1 VIAALSRAWRSTSS
15 SASNAQPTVLTRMAD
30 PLPQRRAIRKGY
42 LRATAPAAGP
52 GHGKFRIARSE
63 LDRWIRGE
71 PDTTEY
77 LLQSPA
83 NAARLLEA
91 VHDHRA
97 GRNLQEQD
105 LLPDAD

>member
-1 VIAALSRAWRSTSS
+1 MTGESYLTVQEAARIAS
-15 SASNAQPTVLTRMAD
+15 MAD
-30 PLPQRRAIRKGY
+30 ETIRRAIRKGY

-71 PDTTEY
+71 PDATEY

-91 VHDHRA
+91 VRDHRA
-97 GRNLQEQD
+97 GRNLQERD

>member
-1 VIAALSRAWRSTSS
+1 MTGETYLTVQEAARV
-15 SASNAQPTVLTRMAD
+15 ASMAD
-30 PLPQRRAIRKGY
+30 ETIRRAIRQGY
-42 LRATAPAAGP
+42 LQATAPAAGP

-63 LDRWIRGE
+63 FDRWMRGE
-71 PDTTEY
+71 PDATDY

-91 VHDHRA
+91 VNDHRA
-97 GRNLQEQD
+97 GRSLQERD